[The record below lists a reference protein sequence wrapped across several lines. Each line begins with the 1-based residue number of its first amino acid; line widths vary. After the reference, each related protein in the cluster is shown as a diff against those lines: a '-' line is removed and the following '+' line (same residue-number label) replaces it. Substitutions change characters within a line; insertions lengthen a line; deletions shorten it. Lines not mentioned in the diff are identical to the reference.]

1 MLGLYIISGV
11 LGAALIGL
19 TLFFGDSDSDADV
32 HLDGGG
38 DADFSGD
45 VGGDVDLGADAEL
58 AGDVHFDGDH
68 GDLGHFDG
76 HAGMGVWLPFLSV
89 RFWTFF
95 ACFFGVVGTAMTM
108 MGRGFV
114 LTLGLALAIGGT
126 TGWLASY
133 VMHRLSREQLSS
145 GVTASDYI
153 GLSAKVLVPVG
164 GGREGQIRCFVK
176 GTYVDLLAQSDSSDP
191 FPAKSEVLIIEM
203 NGLAARV
210 VPAPV
215 GGGEA
220 AGLEE
225 ATDTVARLEEH
236 EEKVGL
242 DSEDG
247 SA

>member
-1 MLGLYIISGV
+1 MLGFYIISGV

-45 VGGDVDLGADAEL
+45 VGGDLDVGADAEL
-58 AGDVHFDGDH
+58 AGDVHFGGGH
-68 GDLGHFDG
+68 GDVDHFDG

-95 ACFFGVVGTAMTM
+95 ACFFGVVGTAMTV
-108 MGRGFV
+108 MGRSFA
-114 LTLGLALAIGGT
+114 LTLGLALSLGGV

-133 VMHRLSREQLSS
+133 VMHRLSKEQLSS
-145 GVTASDYI
+145 GVSVSDYI

-164 GGREGQIRCFVK
+164 AGREGQIRCFVK
-176 GTYVDLLAQSDSSDP
+176 GTYVDLLAQCDASDP
-191 FPAKSEVLIIEM
+191 LPAKSEVLIIEM

-215 GGGEA
+215 GEGESVGQEA
-220 AGLEE
+220 SDDVALLEGHTEGAGPGSQGV
-225 ATDTVARLEEH
+225 TD
-236 EEKVGL
+236 
-242 DSEDG
+242 
-247 SA
+247 